1 MNPIV
6 KTFTQKIIQQYQTG
20 HAREHAYRPAL
31 EVLFEEITGL
41 SVVNDPKRSENG
53 APDFVFLKGNIV
65 IAYAEAK
72 DITVNLAEVERG
84 EQMKRYYGYS
94 NLILTNGLDFR
105 FYKSGEKYCEP
116 IIIGKIKNEQIELD
130 ESTFQLLADT
140 IGDFIKS
147 SKEPIKS
154 GLVLAKIMAGKA
166 RRIRDNVNRFLAD
179 ENDIKSKELFEI
191 FQVIKRSL
199 LAELDKEKFADMYA
213 QTLVYGLFVA
223 RYYDET
229 SETFSRQEARD
240 LVPASNPFLRNF
252 FDHIAGSSFDKRIEM
267 IVDELCEEF
276 THADVKAIVH
286 NYYKVEKDS
295 SRDPIIHFYE
305 DFLQAYDQDERK
317 KMGVFYTPL
326 PVVRFIVRAVDDI
339 LKKEFDLPQGL
350 TDSSKIKIE
359 MQSQAKKFKGEVHRV
374 QILDP
379 ATGTGTFLNEVI
391 LHIKKSFEGQEGRWS
406 SYVNK
411 DLLPRLHGFE
421 LMMAS
426 YTIAHLKL
434 STTIME
440 SGAKI
445 EDTRLNVYL
454 TNSLEK
460 TENEKEDLF
469 SFGLGKAITDE
480 SFKAAKV
487 KNELPIMVVIGN
499 PPYSGISQNKN
510 YTDNEVYK
518 VEPGGLERLKEK
530 KNWLDDDYVKFI
542 RLAESL
548 IEKNGE
554 GVVAMITSHG
564 YVENPTF
571 RGMRWHLRN
580 TFDAIYILD
589 LHGNSNKKETTLNG
603 GIDENVFNIKTGVS
617 IIFGVKKQNR
627 KNKKLAQVYKYDFY
641 GLREEKFA
649 QLNNS
654 SLDNIKWLQI
664 PENNDIWKIE
674 GRGKSEYKKGFSI
687 NDMFT
692 INTTGIVTARDGLVI
707 SEDKD
712 DLINRMKV
720 FCDKS
725 KSDKEIRELFFGH
738 KKSGKYLA
746 GDSRGWKLE
755 KARNKIESNDHKLF
769 VKNVL
774 YRPFDLKYLYYTP
787 DMVDWGRWDIM
798 QNFINKDNVGLVVPR
813 FSKNDWGVLCVSM
826 LITHKVVSA
835 YDSNSIFPLYL
846 YSDDGTKT
854 PNLKPEIVAEIENIV
869 GKTQP
874 EDILDYIYAVLHSPK
889 YREKYK
895 EFLKIDFPCVPYP
908 QDKKIFWALV
918 KLGTELRNLHLLE
931 SPKVNQFITTFPKS
945 GTDTVEKSYPKFIE
959 HSQCHEKLPG
969 KPVNLEG
976 AGIGDVFINDEQY
989 FGNVPKVAW
998 EFYIGGY
1005 QPAQKWLKDRRGRQL
1020 TNEDIEHYQKFIV
1033 ALVETSRI
1041 MGEVDEVMK
1050 F

>member
-6 KTFTQKIIQQYQTG
+6 KTFTQEIVQQYQTG

-31 EVLFEEITGL
+31 EVLFKEITKL
-41 SVVNDPKRSENG
+41 SVVNEPKRSEYG
-53 APDFVFLKGNIV
+53 APDFVFLKGDII

-72 DITVNLAEVERG
+72 DITINLAEVEKG
-84 EQMKRYYGYS
+84 EQLNRYYGYS

-105 FYKSGEKYCEP
+105 FYKNGEKYCEP
-116 IIIGKIKNEQIELD
+116 IIIGKIKNDQIELD
-130 ESTFQLLADT
+130 ENNFQLLADT

-154 GLVLAKIMAGKA
+154 GTVLAKIMAGKA
-166 RRIRDNVNRFLAD
+166 RRIRDNVNRFLEN
-179 ENDIKSKELFEI
+179 ENDVKSEELLKI
-191 FQVIKRSL
+191 FQVIKKSL
-199 LAELDKEKFADMYA
+199 LTELDKAKFADMYA

-223 RYYDET
+223 RYYDQT

-240 LVPASNPFLRNF
+240 LVPASNPFLRHF

-276 THADVKAIVH
+276 THANVKAIVSD
-286 NYYKVEKDS
+286 YYKVEKDS

-305 DFLQAYDQDERK
+305 DFLQAYDAEERK

-339 LKKEFDLPQGL
+339 LKKEFSLPQGL
-350 TDSSKIKIE
+350 ADSSKIKIE
-359 MQSQAKKFKGEVHRV
+359 MQSQAKKFKGEVHKV

-406 SYVNK
+406 SYLNK

-434 STTIME
+434 STTILE

-445 EDTRLNVYL
+445 EDTRLGVYL

-460 TENEKEDLF
+460 ADDVKEDLF
-469 SFGLGKAITDE
+469 NFGFGKAITDE
-480 SFKAAKV
+480 SFQAAKV
-487 KNELPIMVVIGN
+487 KNDLPIMVVIGN
-499 PPYSGISQNKN
+499 PPYNISSQNKGE
-510 YTDNEVYK
+510 YISELLKDYKKDLNERK
-518 VEPGGLERLKEK
+518 I
-530 KNWLDDDYVKFI
+530 NLDDDYIKFI
-542 RLAESL
+542 RFAESL

-554 GVVAMITSHG
+554 GIIGMITNNSFIDGITH
-564 YVENPTF
+564 
-571 RGMRWHLRN
+571 RQMRKHLLE
-580 TFDAIYILD
+580 TFDAIYIVD
-589 LHGNSNKKETTLNG
+589 LHGNSKKKEKAPDG
-603 GIDENVFNIKTGVS
+603 GKDENVFAIQQGVS
-617 IIFGVKKQNR
+617 ISIFV
-627 KNKKLAQVYKYDFY
+627 
-641 GLREEKFA
+641 
-649 QLNNS
+649 
-654 SLDNIKWLQI
+654 
-664 PENNDIWKIE
+664 
-674 GRGKSEYKKGFSI
+674 
-687 NDMFT
+687 
-692 INTTGIVTARDGLVI
+692 
-707 SEDKD
+707 
-712 DLINRMKV
+712 
-720 FCDKS
+720 
-725 KSDKEIRELFFGH
+725 
-738 KKSGKYLA
+738 KKSGKKKGLGKVYHTELFGKQADKFANLNQDSIQSIKWKKLNYSEPYYFFVPKNFDFETNYKSGFSVVDLFKKNSA
-746 GDSRGWKLE
+746 GVETQKDEIAIHFSEMEINNILLDFKNLGEVDLKNKYNLIDGRDWRLKNVIDDIKNDIGKTMKINYRIFDERYTYYSNKSKSFIAYPRADVMNSFKYKNIGLITTRILSSE
-755 KARNKIESNDHKLF
+755 SFNHVFITNKIGERCFISNRGKEA
-769 VKNVL
+769 N
-774 YRPFDLKYLYYTP
+774 YY
-787 DMVDWGRWDIM
+787 M
-798 QNFINKDNVGLVVPR
+798 
-813 FSKNDWGVLCVSM
+813 
-826 LITHKVVSA
+826 
-835 YDSNSIFPLYL
+835 PLYL
-846 YSDDGTKT
+846 YSDDNTKT
-854 PNLKPEIVAEIENIV
+854 PNLKPEIVAEIEKIV

-895 EFLKIDFPCVPYP
+895 EFLKIDFPRVPYP
-908 QDKKIFWALV
+908 QNKKTFWDLV

-931 SPKVNQFITTFPKS
+931 SPKVNQFITTFPKP

-959 HSQCHEKLPG
+959 HPQCHEKLRG

-976 AGIGDVFINDEQY
+976 SGIGDVFINDEQY

-1020 TNEDIEHYQKFIV
+1020 SNEDIEHYQKFIV
-1033 ALVETSRI
+1033 ALVETDRI
-1041 MGEVDEVMK
+1041 MGEVDKIIK